1 MKELSKAYEAKKY
14 EDMIYKRW
22 EESGFFNPDVCVA
35 ANVIQKGASYFSMV
49 LPPPN
54 VTGTLHM
61 GHAAMLAIE
70 DVMVRYHRMKGDR
83 TLWVPG
89 TDHAAVATESKVE
102 AKLIKEEGFQKPK
115 QELGREKFLEHVEQF
130 AKDSHDTIVD
140 QCKKMGASLDWS
152 REAYTLDEQR
162 SLAVR
167 SVFKKMYEDG
177 LIYRGYRVVNWSV
190 KGQSTC
196 SDDEL
201 VYVERPAKLY
211 YFKYSKDFPITIA
224 TTRPETKL
232 GDTAVAVNP
241 KDTRYKKYIGKTFTV
256 DVGALKPLNIKIIAQ
271 DEVDPNFGTGAVGV
285 TPAHSMADFA
295 MYEKQK
301 AQNDPIELIQ
311 VIGED
316 GRMTPAAGTEYV
328 GKTAEQAREKFVQ
341 FLKQQNLLEKEE
353 DITQNVGTSDRFGDV
368 VEVLPKMQWFV
379 DVHKK
384 FKSNFSNKEMSLKEI
399 MQKVVKNGDIK
410 IIPDRFEKTYFNW
423 IDNLRDWC
431 ISRQIWFGHQI
442 PAYYEITDEQNFY
455 GFLFFHGENGFI
467 EVGSSLEKELSSIGK
482 YPPSIFSAVPKG
494 EDSLHRFITSLSFGQ
509 ARFLVEVKG
518 YAWEEI
524 KQKVTY
530 VDVALC
536 KNFFVPKNDEVISKF
551 AIQDPDTLD
560 TWFSSGLWTFSTLL
574 TKDFKKY
581 KNFEEWLDNS
591 PDFKNFHP
599 NSILETGYDI
609 LFFWVAR
616 MILMT
621 TYTLG
626 TVPFKT
632 VYLHGLVRD
641 EKGRKMSK
649 SLENIINP
657 LDMIE
662 KYGTDATRLSLL
674 LGNAPGNDMKLSE
687 EKIAG
692 FRNFTNKLWNIS
704 RFMLQKIDNPQ
715 IDIKKPNAKTI
726 SDHWILWHLDSL
738 VFNTNKRLNKYE
750 FSYAGELLKAF
761 TWNELADW
769 YLEIA
774 KREGD
779 KSEILNYILNT
790 LLKLWHPYMPYVTE
804 TIWSEMYGN
813 FSILMVQKFPQVDSP
828 VEPNENVLV
837 FENILKPIILAIRS
851 FREENKVEVGYKINI
866 FITTGSQFELINNN
880 KNMIADPRIKIANLI
895 IEQKIDDLKNKY
907 LIWSRVGIE
916 IYTDYSPDSDKEKT
930 RLTKEL
936 EEAKKYLNTLE
947 KKLSNEEFIKNAPEV
962 VVNVEKEKLKL
973 QQEKV
978 QKLQNQLTSL
988 QS

>member
-1 MKELSKAYEAKKY
+1 MKELPKAYEAKNY
-14 EDMIYKRW
+14 EDAIYKRW
-22 EESGFFNPDVCVA
+22 EESGFFNPDTCVEKNVTRKDA
-35 ANVIQKGASYFSMV
+35 APFSIV

-102 AKLIKEEGFQKPK
+102 AKLIKEEGFKKPK
-115 QELGREKFLEHVEQF
+115 QELGRDKFLERVEQF
-130 AKDSHDTIVD
+130 AKDSHDTIVN

-167 SVFKKMYEDG
+167 TVFKKMYEDG
-177 LIYRGYRVVNWSV
+177 LIYRGYRVINWSV

-201 VYVERPAKLY
+201 VHIERPAKLY
-211 YFKYSKDFPITIA
+211 YFKYAKDFPITIA

-232 GDTAVAVNP
+232 GDSAVAVNP
-241 KDTRYKKYIGKTFTV
+241 KDKRYKKFIGKTFTV
-256 DVGALKPLNIKIIAQ
+256 DVGALKPLAIKIIA
-271 DEVDPNFGTGAVGV
+271 DENIEIDFGTGALGV
-285 TPAHSMADFA
+285 TPAHSQIDFA

-301 AQNDPIELIQ
+301 AAGDPIELIQ

-316 GRMTPAAGTEYV
+316 GKMTEATGKDYV
-328 GKTAEQAREKFVQ
+328 GLTVEEAREKFVAY
-341 FLKQQNLLEKEE
+341 LREQNLLQKEE

-368 VEVLPKMQWFV
+368 VEALPKTQWFV
-379 DVHKK
+379 DVQKK
-384 FKSNFSNKEMSLKEI
+384 VKNDFSKKEISLKEM
-399 MQKVVKNGDIK
+399 MQEVVRNKDIT
-410 IIPDRFEKTYFNW
+410 IVPDRFEKTYFNW

-431 ISRQIWFGHQI
+431 ISRQIWFGHRI
-442 PAYYEITDEQNFY
+442 PVWILSWGTKT
-455 GFLFFHGENGFI
+455 ENGEDVWSEQ
-467 EVGSSLEKELSSIGK
+467 EVGQQLSEWLQETKIADDVLVKIDPQDPHTMYLVTTSQKADDCLLEFVETLNKADQKADEAYGAKYQSGPALLQMVVSLE
-482 YPPSIFSAVPKG
+482 
-494 EDSLHRFITSLSFGQ
+494 
-509 ARFLVEVKG
+509 
-518 YAWEEI
+518 
-524 KQKVTY
+524 
-530 VDVALC
+530 
-536 KNFFVPKNDEVISKF
+536 
-551 AIQDPDTLD
+551 QDPDTLD
-560 TWFSSGLWTFSTLL
+560 TWFSSGLWTFSTLG
-574 TKDFKKY
+574 
-581 KNFEEWLDNS
+581 W
-591 PDFKNFHP
+591 PDEDKWNKEKIFHP
-599 NSILETGYDI
+599 TSVLETGYDI

-626 TVPFKT
+626 AVPFKT

-649 SLENIINP
+649 SLGNIINP

-674 LGNAPGNDMKLSE
+674 LGNTPGNDMKLSE
-687 EKIAG
+687 EKIVG
-692 FRNFTNKLWNIS
+692 FRNFTNKLWNIA

-715 IDIKKPNAKTI
+715 IDIKKPIAKTI
-726 SDHWILWHLDSL
+726 SDHWILWYLDKL
-738 VFNTNKRLNKYE
+738 VFYTNKRLSKYE
-750 FSYAGELLKAF
+750 FSYAGELLRAF

-774 KREGD
+774 KREGE
-779 KSEILNYILNT
+779 KSEILNYILNS

-804 TIWSEMYGN
+804 TIWYEMYSN
-813 FSILMVQKFPQVDSP
+813 TSILMVQKFPEIDSLG
-828 VEPNENVLV
+828 EPNENVLI
-837 FENILKPIILAIRS
+837 FENILKPIISAIHS
-851 FREENKVEVGYKINI
+851 FREENKVEVGHKINI
-866 FITTGSQFELINNN
+866 FITTSSQFELINNN
-880 KNMIADPRIKIANLI
+880 KNMIADPRIKIANLM

-907 LIWSRVGIE
+907 LIWERVGIKV
-916 IYTDYSPDSDKEKT
+916 YTDYSPDSDKEKT

-936 EEAKKYLNTLE
+936 EEAQKYLTTLN
-947 KKLSNEEFIKNAPEV
+947 KKLSNNEFVKNAPEA
-962 VVNVEKEKLKL
+962 VVNVEKEKLRL

-978 QKLQNQLTSL
+978 EKLKAQLASL
-988 QS
+988 